1 MEQITS
7 AIYTVHY
14 IIYIMGFFN
23 WLSNLTNNIL
33 VFLGVIDEQEQDI
46 DILLNKFLIRYETP
60 DYDDDDD
67 LIIIR

>member
-1 MEQITS
+1 
-7 AIYTVHY
+7 
-14 IIYIMGFFN
+14 MGFFN